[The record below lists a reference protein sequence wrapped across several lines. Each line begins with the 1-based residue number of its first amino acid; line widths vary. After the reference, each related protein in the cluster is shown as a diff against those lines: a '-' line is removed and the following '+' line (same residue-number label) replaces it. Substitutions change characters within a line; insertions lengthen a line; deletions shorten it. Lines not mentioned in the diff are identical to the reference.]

1 MGLLDFINT
10 PQGIGLLSAVA
21 GGMAGARRGTPWNN
35 VGRGLVTGVAGYQTA
50 QDQIRQDQENA
61 LTKQYRQMQMA
72 EMERKISEA
81 NAQKAW
87 KAGLPGVMAPKLT
100 GSTDQGRQLAEQN
113 AAFGQEGLPDLV
125 ESAQYAQP
133 NAPLNMN
140 YGVDKQAMQDYLM
153 QPDSPFADDLIKQQ
167 IMPST
172 EKPQLVTVYGEDG
185 RPMQKWVKPGESTGV
200 DVGMGKSDT
209 ASMSSVGQMIAE
221 MNKLPPNDP
230 ARAVYRQAISKATTH
245 APAAQMNNYGS
256 PVAGI
261 GPDGKPVF
269 FQTSKTGGAPS
280 IVPGVAPAPKPATPP
295 TEAEAK
301 AAFYAGNMKAASQV
315 LDSLESNGFDP
326 TSPTSQVGTLM
337 AGGATNLLA
346 NKQAQQA
353 RQAQNQ
359 WAEQMLRMQTGA
371 AATQDEINRTV
382 RTYFPSV
389 GDTPEVVEQ
398 KRLQRQQAEQGVLAA
413 SGRAYNRVPKNAAA
427 KAQPMP
433 AKPSPL
439 TLKKGVVYKTPKGEL
454 RWNGKAFEDVR

>member
-1 MGLLDFINT
+1 MAGLLDFMQT

-21 GGMAGARRGTPWNN
+21 GGMAGARRGTPFNN
-35 VGRGLVTGVAGYQTA
+35 VGRGLVSGLTGYSAA
-50 QDQIRQDQENA
+50 QDQLKQEADNA
-61 LTKQYRQMQMA
+61 LVKEYKQLQMEQ
-72 EMERKISEA
+72 IQNTLNQQ
-81 NAQKAW
+81 NAQQAW
-87 KAGLPGVMAPKLT
+87 KAGLPSVIEQAQTKATPFESDNPFGENL
-100 GSTDQGRQLAEQN
+100 GQLANVQQGN
-113 AAFGQEGLPDLV
+113 P
-125 ESAQYAQP
+125 
-133 NAPLNMN
+133 
-140 YGVDKQAMQDYLM
+140 QALQQYLM
-153 QPDSPFADDLIKQQ
+153 QPDSPYADKLIEQQ
-167 IMPST
+167 IMPSV

-185 RPMQKWVKPGESTGV
+185 RPMQKWLRPGEADGV
-200 DVGMGKSDT
+200 AVGMGKPEA

-280 IVPGVAPAPKPATPP
+280 IVQGVSPAPKPASPP
-295 TEAEAK
+295 TESEAK

-315 LDSLESNGFDP
+315 LDALESQGFDP
-326 TSPTSQVGTLM
+326 TNPASQVSTAM
-337 AGGATNLLA
+337 AGGLTNPLA
-346 NKQAQQA
+346 SAQAQQA

-382 RTYFPSV
+382 RTYFPSIL
-389 GDTPEVVEQ
+389 DTPEAVEL
-398 KRLQRQQAEQGVLAA
+398 KRKQRQQAEEGVFAA
-413 SGRAYNRVPKNAAA
+413 SGRASIRVPKDAT

-439 TLKKGVVYKTPKGEL
+439 TLKKGVVYNTPKGEL
-454 RWNGKAFEDVR
+454 RWNGKAFEDVQ